1 MKPALPA
8 LAAGRR
14 SAPPTALASPDSPRG
29 AAMLDELRSRGLRLT
44 PQRVAVVRELA
55 QDESHPTAQEL
66 FDRLRANL
74 PTMSFATVYNTLDA
88 LRRADLCWAL
98 ALSPGS
104 GRFDPNVSP
113 HDHLVCDRCG
123 SVRDLMAAD
132 TRALPRPTRA
142 SARSRLATVAPD
154 FELRAVEQVFRGLC
168 PSCST
173 ATAAEPA
180 SRPRTTT
187 AAAPPSGSPRG
198 RPRSS
203 PARSSPDSPPRRPR
217 ATPA

>member
-1 MKPALPA
+1 MKQALPA
-8 LAAGRR
+8 PAAGRR
-14 SAPPTALASPDSPRG
+14 TAPPTVLASPDSPRG

-66 FDRLRANL
+66 FDRLRGSL

-88 LRRADLCWAL
+88 LRRADLCSAL

-142 SARSRLATVAPD
+142 SARSRLAAVAPH

-173 ATAAEPA
+173 APGAAQ
-180 SRPRTTT
+180 RPTTRT
-187 AAAPPSGSPRG
+187 AAAPPIGSPR
-198 RPRSS
+198 RPPRSL
-203 PARSSPDSPPRRPR
+203 PDRPPRRPR

>member
-1 MKPALPA
+1 
-8 LAAGRR
+8 
-14 SAPPTALASPDSPRG
+14 
-29 AAMLDELRSRGLRLT
+29 MLDELRSRGLRLT

-66 FDRLRANL
+66 FDRLRASL

-88 LRRADLCWAL
+88 LRRADLCSAL

-142 SARSRLATVAPD
+142 SARSRLATVAPR

-173 ATAAEPA
+173 ATAAGAAAPPG
-180 SRPRTTT
+180 SRRPITT
-187 AAAPPSGSPRG
+187 AAAPPSGSPRR
-198 RPRSS
+198 RPRSA
-203 PARSSPDSPPRRPR
+203 PARSALDGPPRRPR